1 MLINGQQAME
11 IAKMADIQNKM
22 HNQITKYETN
32 LAELSE
38 KLKTAQREKD
48 RLLELLDFK
57 ENQLQDA
64 INSVSNLMSGRTPPD
79 NRLGFTICAGKTTSL
94 KKIKVT
100 PSEVIDKSQ
109 GTNTNSLM
117 NSKFSQ
123 NNLTTAQSIL
133 KSSRSQTNNQ
143 MVKQLKSEETPL
155 ISLSS

>member
-1 MLINGQQAME
+1 
-11 IAKMADIQNKM
+11 MADIQNEM

-32 LAELSE
+32 LSDLSE

-57 ENQLQDA
+57 ENQLQEA

-79 NRLGFTICAGKTTSL
+79 NRLGYTLCAGKTTTSI
-94 KKIKVT
+94 KKIKVI
-100 PSEVIDKSQ
+100 PSEVMDKSQ

-133 KSSRSQTNNQ
+133 KSSRS
-143 MVKQLKSEETPL
+143 
-155 ISLSS
+155 